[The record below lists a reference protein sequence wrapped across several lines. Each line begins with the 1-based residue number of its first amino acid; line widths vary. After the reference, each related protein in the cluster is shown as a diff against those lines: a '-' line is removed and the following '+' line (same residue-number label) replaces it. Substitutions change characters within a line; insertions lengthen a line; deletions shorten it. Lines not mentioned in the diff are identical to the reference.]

1 LIDVEGEES
10 KVLDG
15 IKNGLRIIKNIII
28 EIHSDENYTQVTKIL
43 KENNFKVTNI
53 EDGYDRFI
61 LGTHSENQTLPK
73 NQIYFTFSSQF

>member
-1 LIDVEGEES
+1 MLIDVEDAES

-53 EDGYDRFI
+53 EMDMIDSF
-61 LGTHSENQTLPK
+61 
-73 NQIYFTFSSQF
+73 